1 MVHHPARPTDFLEAM
16 DLGRKSNADSL
27 VTWFKNFLDYCV
39 AFKLAN
45 LFPRPA
51 VCELPATY

>member
-27 VTWFKNFLDYCV
+27 VTWFKTFLITMLR
-39 AFKLAN
+39 FN
-45 LFPRPA
+45 WR
-51 VCELPATY
+51 TYFRGGM